1 MDFCQTVERLH
12 KIAIYYFQEKDSLR
26 QIVLKPLEGT
36 HCDVYLIFLLSPL
49 HLESQIEKKTHNEI
63 MICIL
68 ACKAL
73 NCASDEN
80 CYQCEIGNK

>member
-36 HCDVYLIFLLSPL
+36 HCDIYMIFLLSSIP
-49 HLESQIEKKTHNEI
+49 LESEIEKNT
-63 MICIL
+63 
-68 ACKAL
+68 
-73 NCASDEN
+73 
-80 CYQCEIGNK
+80 